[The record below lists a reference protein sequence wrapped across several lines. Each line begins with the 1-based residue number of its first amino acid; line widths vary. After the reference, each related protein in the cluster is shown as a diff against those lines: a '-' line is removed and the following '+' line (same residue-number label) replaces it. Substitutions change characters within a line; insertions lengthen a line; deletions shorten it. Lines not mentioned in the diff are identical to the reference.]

1 MRKVVDTNFLQ
12 TEALRAYL
20 AASADNY
27 AVLTE
32 FAAMESY
39 KQDALDPVDALNN
52 QMRVLVQFPT
62 QVIVLKGTSDVCALS
77 GRHAV
82 AQERMIDEV
91 QTREFPEFCQ
101 HLLAAKRGDL
111 SIREQIIENGREAR
125 FNLDRMLSGSSIL
138 SRGIGQ
144 MQQTYTP
151 MELKSLRQRKDL
163 TPQLED
169 KLVRDVLTL
178 AGELMK
184 QHPSVTDIPRVRQI
198 RNTFLFRFALC
209 ASVSILKRIE
219 EGGAGKVSDEN
230 LRNDMVD
237 VNFAAFATYF
247 GGLFTC
253 DKRAADTYARS
264 EYLLREMFAIPPPR
278 SLASLIVW
286 WRGWTSS

>member
-1 MRKVVDTNFLQ
+1 
-12 TEALRAYL
+12 
-20 AASADNY
+20 
-27 AVLTE
+27 
-32 FAAMESY
+32 
-39 KQDALDPVDALNN
+39 
-52 QMRVLVQFPT
+52 
-62 QVIVLKGTSDVCALS
+62 
-77 GRHAV
+77 
-82 AQERMIDEV
+82 MIDET

-125 FNLDRMLSGSSIL
+125 ANLDRMLSGSSTL
-138 SRGIGQ
+138 SRGIEQ

-151 MELKSLRQRKDL
+151 TELKSLRQRKGL
-163 TPQLED
+163 TQQLED
-169 KLVRDVLTL
+169 KLVRDVLLL

-184 QHPSVTDIPRVRQI
+184 QHPSVTDIPRDRQI

-247 GGLFTC
+247 DGLFTS
-253 DKRAADTYARS
+253 DKRAADTYGRS
-264 EYLLREMFAIPPPR
+264 IYLLREMFAIPRPW

-286 WRGWTSS
+286 WRGRT

>member
-1 MRKVVDTNFLQ
+1 MRKVIDTNFLQ

-20 AASADNY
+20 AASTDNY

-39 KQDALDPVDALNN
+39 KQDALDALNS
-52 QMRVLVQFPT
+52 QMGVLVQFPT
-62 QVIVLKGTSDVCALS
+62 QVIVLKGTLDVCSLS
-77 GRHAV
+77 GRDAGTW
-82 AQERMIDEV
+82 ERMIDET

-101 HLLAAKRGDL
+101 HLIAAKRDDL

-125 FNLDRMLSGSSIL
+125 ANLDRMLSGSTPL
-138 SRGIGQ
+138 SRGIEQ

-151 MELKSLRQRKDL
+151 TELKSLRQRKGL
-163 TPQLED
+163 TPQLQD
-169 KLVRDVLTL
+169 KLVRDVLSL

-184 QHPSVTDIPRVRQI
+184 QHPSVTDIPRDPQI

-219 EGGAGKVSDEN
+219 EGDAEMVSDEN

-247 GGLFTC
+247 DGLFTD

-264 EYLLREMFAIPPPR
+264 EYLLREMFAIPPPW

-286 WRGWTSS
+286 WRGWT

>member
-1 MRKVVDTNFLQ
+1 MRKVIDTNFLQ

-20 AASADNY
+20 AASTDNY

-39 KQDALDPVDALNN
+39 KQDALDVLDALNS
-52 QMRVLVQFPT
+52 QMGVLVQFPT
-62 QVIVLKGTSDVCALS
+62 QVIVLKGTLDVCSLS
-77 GRHAV
+77 GRDAGTW
-82 AQERMIDEV
+82 ERMIDET

-101 HLLAAKRGDL
+101 HLLAAKRDDL

-125 FNLDRMLSGSSIL
+125 ANLDRMLSGSTPL
-138 SRGIGQ
+138 SRGIEQ

-151 MELKSLRQRKDL
+151 TELKSLRQRKGL
-163 TPQLED
+163 TPQLQD
-169 KLVRDVLTL
+169 KLVRDVLSL

-184 QHPSVTDIPRVRQI
+184 QHPSVTDIPRDPQI

-219 EGGAGKVSDEN
+219 EGDAEMVSDEN

-237 VNFAAFATYF
+237 VNFAAFAISTV
-247 GGLFTC
+247 
-253 DKRAADTYARS
+253 
-264 EYLLREMFAIPPPR
+264 YLQMTKGRPTHTQDRNICCGRCSPFR
-278 SLASLIVW
+278 RRGH
-286 WRGWTSS
+286 WRV

>member
-20 AASADNY
+20 SASTDNY

-39 KQDALDPVDALNN
+39 KQDAPDAISNR
-52 QMRVLVQFPT
+52 MEILVQFPT
-62 QVIVLKGTSDVCALS
+62 QVIVLKGTLDVCALS
-77 GRHAV
+77 GRDAV
-82 AQERMIDEV
+82 AQKRMIDET

-101 HLLAAKRGDL
+101 HLLAAKRGDF
-111 SIREQIIENGREAR
+111 SIRQQIIENRREAR
-125 FNLDRMLSGSSIL
+125 VNLDRMLLGSSNV
-138 SRGIGQ
+138 SRGIEL

-151 MELKSLRQRKDL
+151 TELKSLRQRKGL
-163 TPQLED
+163 TPQLQD
-169 KLVRDVLTL
+169 KLVRNVLSL
-178 AGELMK
+178 AGELMR
-184 QHPSVTDIPRVRQI
+184 QHSSVTDLPRGRQI

-219 EGGAGKVSDEN
+219 EGSAGKVSDEN

-247 GGLFTC
+247 DGLFTD
-253 DKRAADTYARS
+253 DKRAADIYARS
-264 EYLLREMFAIPPPR
+264 EYLLREMFAIPPPW
-278 SLASLIVW
+278 SLANLILW
-286 WRGWTSS
+286 WRGGT

>member
-12 TEALRAYL
+12 TEALRACL
-20 AASADNY
+20 AASTDNY
-27 AVLTE
+27 VVLTE

-39 KQDALDPVDALNN
+39 KQGALDALSD
-52 QMRVLVQFPT
+52 QMGVLVQFPT
-62 QVIVLKGTSDVCALS
+62 QVIVLKGTLDVCSLS
-77 GRHAV
+77 GRDAV
-82 AQERMIDEV
+82 TWERMIDET
-91 QTREFPEFCQ
+91 QTGEFPVFCQ

-111 SIREQIIENGREAR
+111 SIRGQIIENGREAR
-125 FNLDRMLSGSSIL
+125 ANLDRMLSGSSTL
-138 SRGIGQ
+138 ARGIEQ
-144 MQQTYTP
+144 MQQTYGPT
-151 MELKSLRQRKDL
+151 ELKSLRQRKGL
-163 TPQLED
+163 TPQLQD
-169 KLVRDVLTL
+169 KLVRDVLSL

-184 QHPSVTDIPRVRQI
+184 QHPSVTDIPRDPQI

-247 GGLFTC
+247 DGLFTD

>member
-1 MRKVVDTNFLQ
+1 MRKVIDTNFLQ

-20 AASADNY
+20 AASTDNY

-39 KQDALDPVDALNN
+39 KQDALDALNS
-52 QMRVLVQFPT
+52 QMGVLVQFPT
-62 QVIVLKGTSDVCALS
+62 QVIVLKGTLDVCSLS
-77 GRHAV
+77 GRDAGTW
-82 AQERMIDEV
+82 ERMIDET

-101 HLLAAKRGDL
+101 HLIAAKRDDL

-125 FNLDRMLSGSSIL
+125 ANLDRMLSGSTPL
-138 SRGIGQ
+138 SRGIEQ

-151 MELKSLRQRKDL
+151 TELKSLRQRKGL
-163 TPQLED
+163 TPQLQD
-169 KLVRDVLTL
+169 KLVRDVLSL

-184 QHPSVTDIPRVRQI
+184 QHPSVTDIPRDPQI

-219 EGGAGKVSDEN
+219 EGDAEMVSDEN

-237 VNFAAFATYF
+237 VNFAAFAISTV
-247 GGLFTC
+247 
-253 DKRAADTYARS
+253 
-264 EYLLREMFAIPPPR
+264 YLQMTKGRPTHTQDRNICCGRCSPFR
-278 SLASLIVW
+278 RRGH
-286 WRGWTSS
+286 WRV